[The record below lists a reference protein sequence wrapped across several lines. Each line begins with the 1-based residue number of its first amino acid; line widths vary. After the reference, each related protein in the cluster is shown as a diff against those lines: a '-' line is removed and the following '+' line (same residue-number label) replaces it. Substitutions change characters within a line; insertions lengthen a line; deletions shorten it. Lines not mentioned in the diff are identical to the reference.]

1 MWRCVMDQIPCD
13 LSGSLKDGQERSA
26 PRTSFHSDQPGG
38 RPPKPIKSTN
48 TIHRCSPIL
57 IGPKAIPPWTPPH
70 LCHLAQLDLDPW
82 LSDPIRPPRGGRPRP
97 FWRLEQRVPH
107 QAKLFRDPQIQDTP
121 KGMDC
126 QTFFPLRLQ
135 LRSFREGG
143 DPPNPPQNILSG
155 GGWSFTMA
163 LLSIGNFVEA
173 RWSLVY
179 PISSAH
185 AKAKK
190 PQRPTHDEASKVLED
205 EYESYSWCNT

>member
-1 MWRCVMDQIPCD
+1 MVRRGLPPEP
-13 LSGSLKDGQERSA
+13 LSILTNQGDGHQNLLNPPTPSTDVLQSSLDPKQFLHGPHRTFAISLNWILILGSPTRSG
-26 PRTSFHSDQPGG
+26 RPGG
-38 RPPKPIKSTN
+38 GGHDRFGGWNRGFPTKPSFLG
-48 TIHRCSPIL
+48 IH
-57 IGPKAIPPWTPPH
+57 KYKIP
-70 LCHLAQLDLDPW
+70 L
-82 LSDPIRPPRGGRPRP
+82 RG
-97 FWRLEQRVPH
+97 WI
-107 QAKLFRDPQIQDTP
+107 AKR
-121 KGMDC
+121 
-126 QTFFPLRLQ
+126 FFPLRLQ